1 MAQLDSQNRIAVAAG
16 ADIPTLPNAKNSP
29 AAIFSWF
36 AGSVRFDGCFP
47 GILGLCLQ
55 QGVPNTCQLT
65 FIAKEGEDGRNQQ
78 HQLPEDELGSPP
90 MFKHGHRR
98 QSADEKETDL
108 ANTEQGMTQ

>member
-55 QGVPNTCQLT
+55 QGVSNTCQLT